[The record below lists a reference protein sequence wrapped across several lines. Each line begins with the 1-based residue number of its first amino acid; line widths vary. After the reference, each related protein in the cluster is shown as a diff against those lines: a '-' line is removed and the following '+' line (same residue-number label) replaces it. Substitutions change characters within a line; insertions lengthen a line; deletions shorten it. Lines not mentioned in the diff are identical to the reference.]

1 METTWT
7 VAEAAAPRG
16 REGLLVAGLTV
27 FNAAVALAVFGI
39 AGWDAAG
46 TEIALRTTA
55 RVSMVYF
62 LLAFLATPLHRLRP
76 GPATRGLLRY
86 RRALGVV
93 FGLSM
98 SIHVLC
104 ILRLFRLF
112 APVRPPMVTSADF
125 FIGIP
130 GLVLVALMTITS
142 LHALRRRLG
151 PRRWGLLHRAGL
163 WVVWAIFFLCL
174 VDSVGRKASRHPV
187 LEYYPFIGALAAAL
201 LVRIASGRRGGGERP
216 HDFDDGRGADA
227 VGLPP

>member
-1 METTWT
+1 MEATWP
-7 VAEAAAPRG
+7 VAADGAPRV
-16 REGLLVAGLTV
+16 RERLLIVGLTLV
-27 FNAAVALAVFGI
+27 NAAVALGVFGL

-55 RVSMVYF
+55 RVSMAYF
-62 LLAFLATPLHRLRP
+62 LLAFLATPLHRLAP
-76 GPATRGLLRY
+76 SPATRGLVRY
-86 RRALGVV
+86 RRAFGVV

-112 APVRPPMVTSADF
+112 SPERPPMVTDADF
-125 FIGIP
+125 TIGIP

-151 PRRWGLLHRAGL
+151 PRWWGRLHRTGL

-174 VDSVGRKASRHPV
+174 VDSVGRKASRHPM
-187 LEYYPFIGALAAAL
+187 LEYAPFIAVLAAAGVTRL
-201 LVRIASGRRGGGERP
+201 ASARASIP
-216 HDFDDGRGADA
+216 WTGASE
-227 VGLPP
+227 LR

>member
-1 METTWT
+1 MAVNGAIGRVDLERDT
-7 VAEAAAPRG
+7 VAPRG
-16 REGLLVAGLTV
+16 REGALVVGLTLA
-27 FNAAVALAVFGI
+27 NAALALAVFAL
-39 AGWDAAG
+39 AGTDAGG

-62 LLAFLATPLHRLRP
+62 LLVFLATPLHRLRP
-76 GPATRGLLRY
+76 GPASRWLLRY

-112 APVRPPMVTSADF
+112 SPERPPMVTDADF

-151 PRRWGLLHRAGL
+151 PRRWGRLHRTGL
-163 WVVWAIFFLCL
+163 WVVWSIFILCL
-174 VDSVGRKASRHPV
+174 IDSVGRKASRHPV
-187 LEYYPFIGALAAAL
+187 LEYYAFIAVLVAACATRVASARASIPWTGAPE
-201 LVRIASGRRGGGERP
+201 VR
-216 HDFDDGRGADA
+216 
-227 VGLPP
+227 